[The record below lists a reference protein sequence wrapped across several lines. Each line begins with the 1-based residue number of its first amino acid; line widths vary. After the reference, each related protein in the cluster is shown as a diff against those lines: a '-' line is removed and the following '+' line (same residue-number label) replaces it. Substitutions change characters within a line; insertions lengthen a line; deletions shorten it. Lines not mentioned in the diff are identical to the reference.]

1 MTHGTWIPR
10 LVLERADIPLSA
22 KLLYG
27 LIDALDGDE
36 GCFASNGWIA
46 TNLGLGKRQVQN
58 LLTTLIDAGLVV
70 RVEREG
76 KRYLQTIEKAALS
89 GAKRD
94 ATNCTPPVQSVTPP
108 PCNSLHPYNTE
119 DNKED
124 KTNPLPLPL
133 PHGEPFKRAWAEWVH
148 YRKRTSRALS
158 QFASAK
164 QLKMLGAMTE
174 DEACRCIERSILN
187 DWQGLFVDTSKPK
200 GNTKTLSSTD
210 HHNGF

>member
-58 LLTTLIDAGLVV
+58 LLTILIDAGLVV
-70 RVEREG
+70 RVERDG

-94 ATNCTPPVQSVTPP
+94 ATNCTPPVQCVTPP

-133 PHGEPFKRAWAEWVH
+133 PHGEPFKRAWGEWVH
-148 YRKRTSRALS
+148 YRKRTSRVLS

-164 QLKMLGAMTE
+164 QLKMLGGMTE

-187 DWQGLFVDTSKPK
+187 DWQGLFVDNSKPK
-200 GNTKTLSSTD
+200 VNTKTLSSSD
-210 HHNGF
+210 HSNGF